1 MSGRGDNNKAGS
13 AGRGIS
19 NQSSQGFGQA
29 SKQGKSNHGG
39 QTGGR
44 PSTPEKNQPT
54 GLPTATA
61 AQKKKTSKA
70 YCFLGKAIC

>member
-29 SKQGKSNHGG
+29 SKQGKSNHGT

-44 PSTPEKNQPT
+44 PSTPEKKSADRSSDRNS
-54 GLPTATA
+54 GS
-61 AQKKKTSKA
+61 KKEDE
-70 YCFLGKAIC
+70 